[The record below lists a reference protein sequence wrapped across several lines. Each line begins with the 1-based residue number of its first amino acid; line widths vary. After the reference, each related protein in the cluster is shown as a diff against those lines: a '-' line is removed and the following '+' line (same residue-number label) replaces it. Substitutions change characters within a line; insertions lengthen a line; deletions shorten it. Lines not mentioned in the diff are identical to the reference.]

1 MKRISIIYAIALA
14 ALVSC
19 RKENVE
25 GQQKG
30 VELTISAEVAT
41 PVESKT
47 TYTYTPSVTGKAGAI
62 ATVWEPAEKI
72 TVVSIGDAG
81 ITAVDEFIST
91 GEAGRVKAEFTGIWN
106 GNAQDKVIC
115 LYPAISTT
123 AGAAR
128 YSGVAIGSSSI
139 GVDYPTHKPSIE
151 VNAIKDYDL
160 MIGDV
165 HISANSASVL
175 LSRKISV
182 IKLGV
187 SGAYPY
193 ESGVYARYIKQ
204 LGISAKASGGQ
215 YKLFVSHGA
224 IAATKS
230 TWTGEIV
237 PDSYYGENRTTINQ
251 LTKEGVH
258 CHYIPILTNGRLE
271 AGDILTV
278 YYRDKEY
285 SGTTWYEEV
294 NGKKEK
300 TLESAL
306 DFSPGYV
313 YAINVGL

>member
-1 MKRISIIYAIALA
+1 MKRISIICAMALA
-14 ALVSC
+14 VLVSC
-19 RKENVE
+19 QKENAE
-25 GQQKG
+25 DQHGI
-30 VELTISAEVAT
+30 ELTISAEVVT
-41 PVESKT
+41 PPKSKT
-47 TYTYTPSVTGKAGAI
+47 TYTYTPSVTGKAGTI
-62 ATVWEPAEKI
+62 TTVWEAVEKI
-72 TVVSIGDAG
+72 TVVSIGEAG
-81 ITAVDEFIST
+81 ITAVDEFTST
-91 GEAGRVKAEFTGIWN
+91 GQAGRVKAEFTGIWN

-115 LYPAISTT
+115 LYPAISTA

-128 YSGVAIGSSSI
+128 YSGVAIGSASI
-139 GVDYPTHKPSIE
+139 DVDYPVHKPSIDI
-151 VNAIKDYDL
+151 NTIKDYDL

-165 HISANSASVL
+165 YISANSASVM

-182 IKLGV
+182 VKLGV

-251 LTKEGVH
+251 LTTEGVH

-285 SGTTWYEEV
+285 SGTMWYEEV

-306 DFSPGYV
+306 DFSPGYL